1 MTLSKSNRILTNG
14 RIYTVDPRR
23 PWVEAV
29 AISDG
34 RITALGSHQEVL
46 PLAEPGAEVVDLGG
60 AMAMPG
66 LIDNHLHILL
76 AGQIELFT
84 VKFPASHGLQEILSV
99 VREAAHKTPAG
110 SWIIGNQWG
119 ADLIAELGTEE
130 ALSALDEASQGF
142 PVMLRDETAHNR
154 WVNTH
159 AMQLAGISDAMPD
172 PVDGTFGRDPKSGR
186 LTGIMIEA
194 AAGIVERAASN
205 DFSVEM
211 AEQSIEHAVKILNAH
226 GVTSFQ
232 EAASTPII
240 NTVLKSLDERHRL
253 AAWAVTSLP
262 LVEPAVLPGIS
273 GEPLLAM
280 RDEFHSQHVMP
291 NYTKLFLDGV
301 PGAQTAAFHQAYLPD
316 ASHPHGHR
324 GDLLVSL
331 PDMIRW
337 LDRSEELGMGLKVHC
352 AGDAAVSRM
361 LDAVEAVRH
370 FRGPAKVYHSVAHAG
385 FVQESDIARF
395 AELGVVA
402 DICPVSWFPTT
413 LIEGHS
419 AVMGRERAEKWWPVR
434 TLKESGA
441 LVAGGT
447 DWPVI
452 PVPNLWI
459 AIEGLVTRE
468 NPDGSFPGRKL
479 WGEQAIDLSTAI
491 EIYTIN
497 AAKAMGI
504 DALAGSLQ
512 VGKSA
517 DIVVLDRN
525 VFEIP
530 AEEISQTQIVATYF
544 EGEVVFQRGGK
555 AP

>member
-1 MTLSKSNRILTNG
+1 LM
-14 RIYTVDPRR
+14 
-23 PWVEAV
+23 
-29 AISDG
+29 
-34 RITALGSHQEVL
+34 
-46 PLAEPGAEVVDLGG
+46 
-60 AMAMPG
+60 
-66 LIDNHLHILL
+66 
-76 AGQIELFT
+76 AGQIDLFT
-84 VKFPASHGLQEILSV
+84 VKFPASHGLPEILNV
-99 VREAAHKTPAG
+99 VREAVQKNAG
-110 SWIIGNQWG
+110 DRWIIGNQWG

-130 ALSALDEASQGF
+130 ALAALDEASQGL

-154 WVNTH
+154 WVNTR
-159 AMQLAGISDAMPD
+159 AMQLAGISEETPD
-172 PVDGTFGRDPKSGR
+172 PVAGTFGRDPKSNR
-186 LTGIMIEA
+186 LTGIMIEG
-194 AAGIVERAASN
+194 AAGIVERAASK
-205 DFSVEM
+205 DFTEEM
-211 AEQSIEHAVKILNAH
+211 AEQAIKHAVNVLN
-226 GVTSFQ
+226 GNGITSFQ

-240 NTVLKSLDERHRL
+240 NTVLKSLDERQRL
-253 AAWAVTSLP
+253 TAWAVTSLP
-262 LVEPAVLPGIS
+262 LVEPAILPGVS

-280 RDEFHSQHVMP
+280 RDEFRSQHLMP

-316 ASHPHGHR
+316 ASQPHGHR
-324 GDLLVSL
+324 GDLLVSM

-352 AGDAAVSRM
+352 AGDAAVSHM

-370 FRGPAKVYHSVAHAG
+370 FRGPAKVYHHVAHAG
-385 FVQESDIARF
+385 FLRERDIARF

-413 LIEGHS
+413 LIEGHA
-419 AVMGRERAEKWWPVR
+419 AVMGRERAERWWPVR
-434 TLKESGA
+434 SLKESGA
-441 LVAGGT
+441 IVAGGT

-479 WGEQAIDLSTAI
+479 WGEQAVDLSTAI

-497 AAKAMGI
+497 AARAMGI

-512 VGKSA
+512 IGKSA

-530 AEEISQTQIVATYF
+530 ADEISQTQVLTTYF
-544 EGEVVFQRGGK
+544 EGEVVFQRSDK
-555 AP
+555 T